1 MEKITD
7 LKVSIE
13 YEHRRAGKVVSRG
26 RQRIDRHQCT
36 HYIQEDAGGRQLG
49 EVICSRD
56 GTVLE
61 VIEGDPRLST
71 KLKDFVKSF
80 VKKPTPSRRRGRSAS

>member
-1 MEKITD
+1 MPEKKQEV
-7 LKVSIE
+7 LAAVE

-26 RQRIDRHQCT
+26 RQRIDRHNRT
-36 HYIQEDAGGRQLG
+36 HYIQEDAGGRRLG
-49 EVICSRD
+49 EVVCSRD

-80 VKKPTPSRRRGRSAS
+80 AKKPNSQSKEGT